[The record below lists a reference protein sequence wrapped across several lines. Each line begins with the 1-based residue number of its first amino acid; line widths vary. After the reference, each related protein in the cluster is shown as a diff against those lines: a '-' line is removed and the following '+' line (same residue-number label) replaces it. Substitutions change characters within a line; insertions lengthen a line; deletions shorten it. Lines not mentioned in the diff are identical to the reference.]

1 MADDLFDRSEF
12 VSYFRDE
19 TGELLDRMDSDLL
32 ILEENI
38 SGGAID
44 SELVNALF
52 RSLHTIKGSAG
63 MLDFTNIQRVAHR
76 LENAIDLLR
85 SNKIVLDEE
94 LLGHVFSG
102 RDLLGVLIERAV
114 GGNLES
120 IPEIET
126 YLSGLEAFI
135 SAKTATGAPGSA
147 SDATAEPGQ
156 LEEMMVDDAAVAA
169 FEAEVARL
177 LAEQTGVPNFAAAI
191 LTAEASVA
199 SAGSEQVEV
208 HVNDIIPP
216 PNGSAVDTLV
226 NDVIVDAPPP
236 ASAAAANSPKTALT
250 PMVPKAPIN
259 STIRVDLERLDTLLD
274 LVGELVINRT
284 QIAGIAHS
292 LQRAIERDA
301 KDAIPLAKDLATSAS
316 TLARITNELQESV
329 MKARMVPVG
338 QVFERFPRTVR
349 DLAKSTGKTMT
360 LALSGVD
367 TDLDKTIVDQIGEPL
382 MHLVRNCADHG
393 VETPEARALTNKP
406 ACATIRLNAYHEGN
420 QVIIEVGDDGGGI
433 DLEKIRARGIER
445 GLIDANTTYPDSD
458 ILDLIFAPGF
468 STAQVV
474 SAISGRGVGMDV
486 VKRCV
491 NDLKGIL
498 EVDTKLGKGTTFT
511 IRLPL
516 TLAIIRT
523 LLVRVCDRLYAIPL
537 DVVIESQRIL
547 ATEMRTIG
555 GSPVVTLRGQVVPLI
570 RIGDMFGLPQSDP
583 EDGYEMIVIVS
594 HKGRRIGLVVDG
606 FEGEQ
611 EIVIKPLSQIIGNTG
626 CIAGATILGN
636 GAIALILDIAALSTS
651 VPRQEHTSHYA
662 EASLVA

>member
-1 MADDLFDRSEF
+1 MADELFDRSEF

-32 ILEENI
+32 VLEENI
-38 SGGAID
+38 DGGKIDAELINAI
-44 SELVNALF
+44 F

-63 MLDFTNIQRVAHR
+63 MLDFTGIQRVAHR

-85 SNKIVLDEE
+85 SNTIILDEHF
-94 LLGHVFSG
+94 LTQIFTG
-102 RDLLGVLIERAV
+102 RDLLGTLIDRAV
-114 GGNLES
+114 AGDLS
-120 IPEIET
+120 PIPEIEEFIAE
-126 YLSGLEAFI
+126 LEMFVA
-135 SAKTATGAPGSA
+135 AKTASA
-147 SDATAEPGQ
+147 DSQTVKIADEKAIVVLDE
-156 LEEMMVDDAAVAA
+156 VAA
-169 FEAEVARL
+169 FEAEVERL
-177 LAEQTGVPNFAAAI
+177 LAEQASIRNEAGQPDFAAAEKQAHAE
-191 LTAEASVA
+191 TAVDAPTLP
-199 SAGSEQVEV
+199 
-208 HVNDIIPP
+208 DTIIAPER
-216 PNGSAVDTLV
+216 GSAVDTLV
-226 NDVIVDAPPP
+226 SAIIAPLPVPEPAAARAPGTPPP
-236 ASAAAANSPKTALT
+236 PMPKV
-250 PMVPKAPIN
+250 PMN

-301 KDAIPLAKDLATSAS
+301 KEAIPLAKDLAASAS

-349 DLAKSTGKTMT
+349 DLAKSTGKNMT

-393 VETPEARALTNKP
+393 IEPPEVRAEHKKP
-406 ACATIRLNAYHEGN
+406 PVATIRLNAYHEGN
-420 QVIIEVGDDGGGI
+420 QVIIEIGDDGGGI
-433 DLEKIRARGIER
+433 DLQKIRARGVER
-445 GLIDANTTYPDSD
+445 GLIDANGNYSDSD

-491 NDLKGIL
+491 NDLKGTL
-498 EVDTKLGKGTTFT
+498 EVDTKLGIGTTFT

-523 LLVRVCDRLYAIPL
+523 LLVRVLDRLYAIPL

-547 ATEMRTIG
+547 SSEVRTIR
-555 GSPVVTLRGQVVPLI
+555 GSPVVTLRGQVVPLVL
-570 RIGDMFGLPQSDP
+570 IGERFGLPEKTSS
-583 EDGYEMIVIVS
+583 DGYEMIVIVA
-594 HKGRRIGLVVDG
+594 HKGRRVGLVVDG

-611 EIVIKPLSQIIGNTG
+611 EIVIKPLSEIIGDTG

-636 GAIALILDIAALSTS
+636 GAIALILDIAALTTS
-651 VPRQEHTSHYA
+651 ISRYEHLSLPA
-662 EASLVA
+662 EAQLL